1 MARIVPRAID
11 AYLDKL
17 ADRGGERMAALE
29 DRGHRDGWP
38 IVGAAEGGFLH
49 LLARTVSARRVLEL
63 GTAIGYSASWFAR
76 AVGEDG
82 QVITIE
88 GDPETARLAREN
100 LAGLG
105 LSERV
110 EVKVGRAEEVLR
122 GLRGEFDLVFN
133 DIDKVGYP
141 VVYDDCARLLRVG
154 GLLVTDNVL
163 WSGEVAGRS
172 RSKETVAIRTY
183 NERLAHDPRF
193 LSSILPLRDG
203 VSVALKVGR

>member
-1 MARIVPRAID
+1 MERIVPRAIETYID
-11 AYLDKL
+11 RL
-17 ADRGGERMAALE
+17 ADRGGDRLASLERSGLRE
-29 DRGHRDGWP
+29 GWP

-49 LLARTVSARRVLEL
+49 LLARMVGARRVLEL

-82 QVITIE
+82 RVITIE
-88 GDPETARLAREN
+88 GNPDSARVAMN
-100 LAGLG
+100 NIADLG

-110 EVKVGRAEEVLR
+110 EVKVGRAEVLLR
-122 GLRGEFDLVFN
+122 TLRGEFDLVFN
-133 DIDKVGYP
+133 DIDKVAYP
-141 VVYDDCARLLRVG
+141 LVYEDCVRLLRVG

-172 RSKETVAIRTY
+172 RSKETVAIRAY
-183 NERLAHDPRF
+183 NERLAHDARF
-193 LSSILPLRDG
+193 ISSILPLRDG